1 VKLMTGSLEPTE
13 GEIKRNAKVRIA
25 IVNQHHADQLNLE
38 MTPIEFMKHK
48 VSARR
53 SARDHCAR

>member
-1 VKLMTGSLEPTE
+1 MTGSLEPTE

-48 VSARR
+48 VSAHH
-53 SARDHCAR
+53 SAHDQCAG

>member
-1 VKLMTGSLEPTE
+1 MTGSLEPTE

-25 IVNQHHADQLNLE
+25 SVYQHHADPLNLE

-48 VSARR
+48 VSAHH
-53 SARDHCAR
+53 SAHDQCAG